1 MNSQVFP
8 IVEAEKTPRAECSN
22 RIWNSRGH
30 RMERSSATGIS
41 LRTIALVQMCRSSIA
56 ATTSF
61 STRLWVL
68 VLFAVVVL
76 CIPSFAQDQSPP
88 PILQWF
94 ESSYRT
100 VEERTPDVF
109 LADYGFVW
117 LPPPY
122 RADQGNLSV
131 GYDVYDRFDLGTP
144 DRPTLYGTEDGL
156 KSLAR
161 TLHRADISLHVD
173 FVINHNGF
181 SNLSTQGFARAGGYP
196 GLALTLPNDIDG
208 DFHSAF
214 AQGVDYERLQNLID
228 IAHEKNHR
236 FIRNPVDPGDT
247 RNIQAGTALAFGR
260 IANVPSPENRRFYA
274 DIGHNTIFL
283 FDPRTGERGI
293 PVHAYNLENPMAG
306 DPVIENDTGYLMRN
320 AQWLIQVVGVD
331 GLRIDAAKHVQG
343 FVLDFIDR
351 AVYRQNPRRL
361 LDGSQK
367 DVFTYS
373 EVYDAN
379 PA

>member
-109 LADYGFVW
+109 MAGYGFVW
-117 LPPPY
+117 LPPPF
-122 RADQGNLSV
+122 RADTGDQSV
-131 GYDVYDRFDLGTP
+131 GYDVYDRFDLGRP
-144 DRPTLYGTEDGL
+144 GRPTLYGTETGL
-156 KSLAR
+156 RNLASM
-161 TLHRADISLHVD
+161 LHRAAIDLHID
-173 FVINHNGF
+173 FVMNHNGY
-181 SNLSTQGFARAGGYP
+181 SNLATPGFVAAGGYP
-196 GLALTLPNDIDG
+196 GLAITLPDDVDG
-208 DFHSAF
+208 DFHSAY
-214 AQGVDYERLQNLID
+214 AMGVQY
-228 IAHEKNHR
+228 
-236 FIRNPVDPGDT
+236 
-247 RNIQAGTALAFGR
+247 
-260 IANVPSPENRRFYA
+260 
-274 DIGHNTIFL
+274 
-283 FDPRTGERGI
+283 
-293 PVHAYNLENPMAG
+293 
-306 DPVIENDTGYLMRN
+306 
-320 AQWLIQVVGVD
+320 
-331 GLRIDAAKHVQG
+331 
-343 FVLDFIDR
+343 
-351 AVYRQNPRRL
+351 
-361 LDGSQK
+361 
-367 DVFTYS
+367 
-373 EVYDAN
+373 
-379 PA
+379 